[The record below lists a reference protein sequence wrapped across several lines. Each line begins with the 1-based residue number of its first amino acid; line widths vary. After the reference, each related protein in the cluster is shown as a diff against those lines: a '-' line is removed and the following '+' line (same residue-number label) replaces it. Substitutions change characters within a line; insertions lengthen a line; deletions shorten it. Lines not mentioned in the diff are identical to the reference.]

1 MAQSAIGISTMKSKI
16 ENTIMQLVL
25 LVVFLVIFP
34 TLLNSLQ
41 TRVNWKCRSLI
52 LKSLSTLSKFSQLN
66 LSKSTS
72 SNESISSDFSTLNTW
87 CSGDEI
93 IFSAIEL
100 FDF

>member
-41 TRVNWKCRSLI
+41 TRVN
-52 LKSLSTLSKFSQLN
+52 
-66 LSKSTS
+66 
-72 SNESISSDFSTLNTW
+72 
-87 CSGDEI
+87 
-93 IFSAIEL
+93 
-100 FDF
+100 